1 MTTVQWITVVTSI
14 AGSTSVT
21 ALVNWLIDRS
31 CPKRQLDELSAMRE
45 ELEFLK
51 GLSERAETGAEKALY
66 AVAGARVRKR
76 LANQIVPQGGLVDA
90 LILMSGLVV
99 AAAGVLLLT
108 SSLFGAPEP
117 PAEFDDT
124 AGRGARSGV
133 ALVIAGGASVVIAL
147 MSISGADFLRGVV
160 IDVITPEGG
169 EVRKL
174 GKRYAKLKAELKD
187 GSSSSATLIR
197 RPARFFVP
205 LDSMLIVEGLFRD
218 RYQPRSRQW

>member
-31 CPKRQLDELSAMRE
+31 RPKRQLDELSAMRE

-147 MSISGADFLRGVV
+147 MSISGADFLRG
-160 IDVITPEGG
+160 
-169 EVRKL
+169 L
-174 GKRYAKLKAELKD
+174 SLK
-187 GSSSSATLIR
+187 
-197 RPARFFVP
+197 
-205 LDSMLIVEGLFRD
+205 
-218 RYQPRSRQW
+218 